1 MSTAYSGSSTFTGD
15 PLVTI
20 AIPTFNRASL
30 LKNCVKAALSQTYR
44 HFEVLVSDNASTD
57 DTAEVLR
64 EFNDARLRVVR
75 QPHNIG
81 LIPNWNACLA
91 EARGEFVVFC
101 SDDDLL
107 APWILEKCVAIA
119 AQDPKVSIVLGL
131 CDFSGTDGSL
141 DRAIPSRKF
150 STGIWQGTRLLAE
163 YLRNKI
169 TVGNCSMMIRT
180 EALRIRGGFPLEVP
194 SNGADVAAWSPLL
207 MKGSAGFVN
216 EACATYTVNDTS
228 ESSTYSFE
236 TRLHAERQLANY
248 IVRVASSTVED
259 ERERRRVQLEAKC
272 FLAGRIVFVLAQ
284 FRKRGDKL
292 TQVLPWA
299 WKLRHEIVY
308 FGAANPLR
316 LIKPIALVVVPKLVA
331 DPIRKVKEFYRQ
343 LAQSARSDAI

>member
-1 MSTAYSGSSTFTGD
+1 
-15 PLVTI
+15 
-20 AIPTFNRASL
+20 L
-30 LKNCVKAALSQTYR
+30 LKNCVQAALSQTYSR
-44 HFEVLVSDNASTD
+44 FEVLVSDNASTD
-57 DTAEVLR
+57 ETGEVLR
-64 EFNDARLRVVR
+64 GFSDARLRVVR

-81 LIPNWNACLA
+81 LIPNWNAALA

-107 APWILEKCVAIA
+107 APWILEKCVAVA
-119 AQDPKVSIVLGL
+119 AQDPKVSIVLSL
-131 CDFSGTDGSL
+131 CDFSGKDGSL

-150 STGIWQGTRLLAE
+150 STGIWPGTSLLTE

-169 TVGNCSMMIRT
+169 TVGNCSMMIRA
-180 EALRIRGGFPLEVP
+180 EALRNRGGFPLELP

-207 MKGSAGFVN
+207 MNGRAGFVN
-216 EACATYTVNDTS
+216 ESCATYTVNDTS

-248 IVRVASSTVED
+248 IVRVASAAVED

-284 FRKRGDKL
+284 YRKRGDKL
-292 TQVLPWA
+292 TRVLPWA
-299 WKLRHEIVY
+299 WKLRHEIAY

-331 DPIRKVKEFYRQ
+331 DTIRKMKGICRQ
-343 LAQSARSDAI
+343 LTHSVRSDAI